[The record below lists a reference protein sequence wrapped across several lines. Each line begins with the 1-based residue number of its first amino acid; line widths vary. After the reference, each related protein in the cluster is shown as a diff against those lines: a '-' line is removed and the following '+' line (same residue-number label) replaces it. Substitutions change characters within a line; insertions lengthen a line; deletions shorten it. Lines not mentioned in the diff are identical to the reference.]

1 MIASAAS
8 SAASSPH
15 APGQSAADRR
25 LPSVPAMDTCEPW
38 RLALGRAAALSA
50 DDLRE
55 WDSALERPTCVQEV
69 HLSAAYSKHNKEN
82 APGPFS
88 DSQHQETCCR
98 HASTHWMKLINLHAK
113 AA

>member
-8 SAASSPH
+8 SAAPSPH

-38 RLALGRAAALSA
+38 RLALGRAGVLSA
-50 DDLRE
+50 DVLRD

-69 HLSAAYSKHNKEN
+69 HLSSAY
-82 APGPFS
+82 
-88 DSQHQETCCR
+88 
-98 HASTHWMKLINLHAK
+98 
-113 AA
+113 

>member
-8 SAASSPH
+8 SAAPSPH

-50 DDLRE
+50 DDLRD
-55 WDSALERPTCVQEV
+55 WDSAL
-69 HLSAAYSKHNKEN
+69 
-82 APGPFS
+82 
-88 DSQHQETCCR
+88 
-98 HASTHWMKLINLHAK
+98 
-113 AA
+113 